1 MLLSYGRYWN
11 KSLYHQRSPRWRS
24 AKLKPR
30 KNLLSLLSSR
40 IQIFGN
46 LKDSQDDKKVKI
58 FTTSCIS
65 DLCQSQMRE
74 VGTYWGWINRNWGWD
89 ARRRCWIGPRGW
101 GCRPPPPRSSG
112 HIDNWGTHTTGRRVQ
127 IQMCRY
133 WLSNVVGTV
142 NVVVLAHEK
151 RHLRLRATSLL
162 WVRENHLGQCFF
174 ANNTQE
180 DALKW
185 LLYYNVLWVLSHPS
199 LLYLFPRFHSAPQSF
214 RQLWNLQLSPRGDGF
229 FGPENGR
236 NIQRAMDLVTV
247 KLFRASCSDY
257 GCTYR
262 GFFASSV
269 RIWIWPTIL
278 SRSVRV
284 VNKTYL
290 GPSSV
295 CIGDR
300 TYHLSQM
307 KKKR

>member
-24 AKLKPR
+24 AKLKQR

-180 DALKW
+180 DAIK
-185 LLYYNVLWVLSHPS
+185 VTS
-199 LLYLFPRFHSAPQSF
+199 LLQRIVSSQSSFTSLPVSSFP
-214 RQLWNLQLSPRGDGF
+214 LSPS
-229 FGPENGR
+229 E
-236 NIQRAMDLVTV
+236 L
-247 KLFRASCSDY
+247 
-257 GCTYR
+257 
-262 GFFASSV
+262 
-269 RIWIWPTIL
+269 PTIVKSPAVTTGWWFL
-278 SRSVRV
+278 WSWKWAEHSTCYEPCNCQVIPRKLLGLWLYVQRIFCQFRPHRDL
-284 VNKTYL
+284 TYHFVAFR
-290 GPSSV
+290 PSS
-295 CIGDR
+295 
-300 TYHLSQM
+300 Q
-307 KKKR
+307 